1 MNGLKRH
8 ILYLDY
14 NSIYATNM
22 CSFIPMEE
30 IKTLNDEKKEF
41 IDAGFM
47 NHDTDGERG
56 FWVHLDTKYIS

>member
-1 MNGLKRH
+1 MG
-8 ILYLDY
+8 
-14 NSIYATNM
+14 
-22 CSFIPMEE
+22 E